1 MAKNNRNRKCSFGKR
16 KENTREER
24 KGSSIS
30 QLLTFSFK
38 DLDETQPKGE
48 EQTIALWA
56 KEGYLEDLV
65 NTLKELSKLT
75 VDEAKKSQKIKIYGD
90 FPSKSKFTHPAHVEA
105 NVAWG
110 VITSIG
116 GQKGRVAGYMK
127 ENTFYIVFLDKN
139 HQFWITEK
147 KHT

>member
-16 KENTREER
+16 KENTR
-24 KGSSIS
+24 
-30 QLLTFSFK
+30 
-38 DLDETQPKGE
+38 
-48 EQTIALWA
+48 
-56 KEGYLEDLV
+56 
-65 NTLKELSKLT
+65 
-75 VDEAKKSQKIKIYGD
+75 
-90 FPSKSKFTHPAHVEA
+90 
-105 NVAWG
+105 